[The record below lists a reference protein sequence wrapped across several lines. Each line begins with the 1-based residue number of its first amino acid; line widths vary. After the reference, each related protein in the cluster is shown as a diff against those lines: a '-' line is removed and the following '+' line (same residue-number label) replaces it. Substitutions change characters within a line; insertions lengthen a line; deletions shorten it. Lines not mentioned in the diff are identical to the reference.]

1 MPGFS
6 YIQPAAVPAQAGIR
20 GVDPFEAF
28 DAATCLGGQEG
39 FVERGFFV
47 CIGIVLDERD
57 CFCSRKMAV
66 AWIFQRVGVTDRG
79 VAIRDFDKTP
89 ALEQLRTS

>member
-1 MPGFS
+1 M
-6 YIQPAAVPAQAGIR
+6 
-20 GVDPFEAF
+20 
-28 DAATCLGGQEG
+28 
-39 FVERGFFV
+39 

-57 CFCSRKMAV
+57 GFCSRKMAV